1 MRCASIFYGRINEM
15 IPNLLLLLILEG
27 FAYADVKGTWGT
39 TSEITY
45 PSNGSPPTHKNGV
58 NWGQTREVDLTND
71 QSAPTHKGMAPAFGV
86 TSVMT
91 YSGDTKKQEAFINP
105 DYYRCGLNCLDEM
118 PKEKAR
124 RAFEGAKPTLDKII
138 TLIHSSGDREKTL
151 ELLGDFCTQQEI
163 KRKGGVTEQQ
173 CASRYFESHRFWYEF
188 VKRALSKR

>member
-1 MRCASIFYGRINEM
+1 MLL
-15 IPNLLLLLILEG
+15 NLLLLLIFES
-27 FAYADVKGTWGT
+27 FALADVKGSWGT

-45 PSNGSPPTHKNGV
+45 PSNGAPPTQKGGM

-71 QSAPTHKGMAPAFGV
+71 QTAPANKGMAPAFGV

-91 YSGDTKKQEAFINP
+91 YSGNTQKRDAFINP

-118 PKEKAR
+118 PREKAHL
-124 RAFEGAKPTLDKII
+124 AFESAKPTLDKIV
-138 TLIHSSGDREKTL
+138 TLIHSSGNREKTL

-173 CASRYFESHRFWYEF
+173 CVSRYFESHRFWYEF
-188 VKRALSKR
+188 VKRALKQSN